1 VPTPKAHSCTTS
13 DKVGVFA
20 AIALVFAALGA
31 VSIVL
36 FTFTTGVGPV
46 PTSGKAT
53 QAMLDAVGSAPPGRV
68 LDLGSGW
75 GTLAVACARRFPQ
88 REVIGYE
95 RSWVPWAV
103 ASLARRMLRLQNLSF
118 HRADF
123 LEVNLSGENTV
134 LLCYLFRRGMQRVAD
149 KLAREGP
156 PALLVSNTFSL
167 PSATPDEVT
176 RLDDLYRTRIYVYRW
191 RR

>member
-1 VPTPKAHSCTTS
+1 VAAI
-13 DKVGVFA
+13 A
-20 AIALVFAALGA
+20 AIALGFAALGA
-31 VSIVL
+31 ISIVL
-36 FTFTTGVGPV
+36 FTFTTGIGPV
-46 PTSGKAT
+46 PTSRKAT
-53 QAMLDAVGSAPPGRV
+53 QAMLEAVGSAPPGRV

-103 ASLARRMLRLQNLSF
+103 ASLARRMLGLQNLSF

-123 LEVNLSGENTV
+123 LKANLSGDNTV
-134 LLCYLFRRGMQRVAD
+134 LLCYLFRAGMQRLAD

-156 PALLVSNTFSL
+156 PAVLVSNTFAL
-167 PSATPDEVT
+167 PSETPDVVI
-176 RLDDLYRTRIYVYRW
+176 RLDDLYRSRIYVYRW

>member
-1 VPTPKAHSCTTS
+1 LS
-13 DKVGVFA
+13 
-20 AIALVFAALGA
+20 AIAAVALGFA
-31 VSIVL
+31 TLGAISIVL
-36 FTFTTGVGPV
+36 FAFTTGIGPV
-46 PTSGKAT
+46 PTSAKAA
-53 QAMLDAVGSAPPGRV
+53 QAMLDAVGSAPPGRIV
-68 LDLGSGW
+68 DLGSGW
-75 GTLAVACARRFPQ
+75 GTLAIACARRFPQ
-88 REVIGYE
+88 REVVGYE

-103 ASLARRMLRLQNLSF
+103 ASLACRALRLRNLSF

-123 LEVNLSGENTV
+123 LQASLSGENTV
-134 LLCYLFRRGMQRVAD
+134 LPCYLFRAGMKRVAD

-156 PALLVSNTFSL
+156 PALLVSNTFAL